1 MGIRIATFVAAGGAL
16 LAAGAPAALALP
28 NGNHAS
34 CQAILSAVD
43 GQRQERDDIALYF
56 ASLGF
61 PPGNLYHVISRDVT
75 GATYDECAANV
86 PV

>member
-1 MGIRIATFVAAGGAL
+1 
-16 LAAGAPAALALP
+16 
-28 NGNHAS
+28 
-34 CQAILSAVD
+34 VD